1 MVTYGLRQAKPL
13 VRIQA
18 PHPILF
24 ILLALCFCMG
34 SGSAL
39 EVGDSA
45 YYSSAPESLSS
56 AAVSTDSLARVVG
69 GDIFGIYW
77 SSFGGN
83 GQITEIDG
91 VTMKGRADGVQELA
105 TATYKTFQGVE
116 TAVSSS
122 SSSVVEQ
129 LIAIRNN
136 LYDTVV
142 DSGSSSEPSVSV
154 PDPPSVPEP
163 APVDP
168 SPEPTPA
175 PEPVEPLP
183 SDPYQPPQDDSSGS
197 VVLPGEDSTVGGE
210 QLPGGDENQQPGQ
223 ALPGDDEQISGDLT
237 ENPPVADEDLLP
249 PVDDSVQGGFVSNLP
264 GWLADRVYG
273 QQTQQPVNSP
283 VELILDNVETFQ
295 LSPIEDSTG
304 LKGVLLRIIGPYDN
318 IVTQYRYQQSTNQYY
333 TYVNEVTP
341 DYPWIASAALFIAL
355 LLSLFG
361 LLKRS
366 MSWMK

>member
-1 MVTYGLRQAKPL
+1 M
-13 VRIQA
+13 
-18 PHPILF
+18 
-24 ILLALCFCMG
+24 
-34 SGSAL
+34 
-39 EVGDSA
+39 D
-45 YYSSAPESLSS
+45 ESL
-56 AAVSTDSLARVVG
+56 
-69 GDIFGIYW
+69 
-77 SSFGGN
+77 
-83 GQITEIDG
+83 
-91 VTMKGRADGVQELA
+91 
-105 TATYKTFQGVE
+105 
-116 TAVSSS
+116 
-122 SSSVVEQ
+122 
-129 LIAIRNN
+129 
-136 LYDTVV
+136 DTVV

-168 SPEPTPA
+168 LPEPMPAPEPAPVDPPSEPTPAPELAPVDPLPEPTPAPEPAPVDPPSEPTPA

-183 SDPYQPPQDDSSGS
+183 SDPVGPSPSDPVEDVVPPGSDSS
-197 VVLPGEDSTVGGE
+197 
-210 QLPGGDENQQPGQ
+210 
-223 ALPGDDEQISGDLT
+223 
-237 ENPPVADEDLLP
+237 
-249 PVDDSVQGGFVSNLP
+249 PVDPSPVDPLPVDPPSSSDGFVSNLP

-318 IVTQYRYQQSTNQYY
+318 IVTQYRYQQSNNQYY

-361 LLKRS
+361 LLKRG